1 MTDIVFAAYTY
12 LDINDPRYVKDSKHI
27 RFDTLR
33 AVNRLQQTL
42 KRYVPDNYGGN
53 VRNINIYP
61 SKGKVNLKLR
71 IPEDCDH
78 RNFVVDI
85 EDKEGIYEA
94 VLGMVMDGR
103 SKS

>member
-1 MTDIVFAAYTY
+1 MTDVVFAAYTY
-12 LDINDPRYVKDSKHI
+12 LEVNDPRYDRDSNHI

-33 AVNRLQQTL
+33 AINRLQQTL

-71 IPEDCDH
+71 IPEDYDG
-78 RNFVVDI
+78 RNVVMDI
-85 EDKEGIYEA
+85 DDKEGIYEI

-103 SKS
+103 S